1 MKNKIRST
9 VAGLAVGAI
18 ALTGAAI
25 SGGGEAAARVD
36 GGRYTM
42 HTTQLGA
49 FHERSVASVRGGVIT
64 ARNSNGAVRA
74 RIVSTRTGGYYDLG
88 VTRLVLDRKA
98 RGVYAGPIYTAGIR
112 TGEVKL
118 VPRR

>member
-1 MKNKIRST
+1 MKNKIRSIA
-9 VAGLAVGAI
+9 AGLAVGAV
-18 ALTGAAI
+18 ALTGAGLA
-25 SGGGEAAARVD
+25 GTGEAAARVD

-64 ARNSNGAVRA
+64 ARNSSGTVRA